1 MFVAL
6 STFTVANGMAEQVKA
21 AFLRRPH
28 LVDTAPGFVRLDVI
42 SPAERPEEI
51 WLLTYWTDEASFRAW
66 HRSHAWKAAHAGIP
80 AGLRLVPGSA
90 RLRFFA
96 HVAS

>member
-6 STFTVANGMAEQVKA
+6 STFTVANGMAEEVKA

-28 LVDTAPGFVRLDVI
+28 LVDTAPGFVRMDVM
-42 SPAERPEEI
+42 SPTERPEEI
-51 WLLTYWTDEASFRAW
+51 WLLTYWTDEASYRAW
-66 HRSHAWKAAHAGIP
+66 HRSHAWKASHAGIP
-80 AGLRLVPGSA
+80 PGLKLVPGSA